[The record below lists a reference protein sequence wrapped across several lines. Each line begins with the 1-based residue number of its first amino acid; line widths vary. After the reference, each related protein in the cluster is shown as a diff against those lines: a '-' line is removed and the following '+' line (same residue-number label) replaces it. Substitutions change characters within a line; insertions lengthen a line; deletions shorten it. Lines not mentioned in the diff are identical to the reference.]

1 MKARIF
7 IDFWN
12 FQLSLNE
19 ISPGFKLDWVK
30 LSPWLV
36 DAAAACLKQPLS
48 FD

>member
-7 IDFWN
+7 VDFWN

-19 ISPGFKLDWVK
+19 VSSGFRLDWDK

-36 DAAAACLKQPLS
+36 NAAATHLRHNTRE
-48 FD
+48 